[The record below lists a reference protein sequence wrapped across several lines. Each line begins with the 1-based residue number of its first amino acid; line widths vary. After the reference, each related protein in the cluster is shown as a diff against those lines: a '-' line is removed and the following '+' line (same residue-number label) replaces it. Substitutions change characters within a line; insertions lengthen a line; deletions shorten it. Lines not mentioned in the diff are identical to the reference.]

1 MLSTELLDIIY
12 ARYRYA
18 NDEKQDTRGL
28 VIPESIGE
36 AVEDDAEA
44 TMTWPRRLTKKPAT
58 WRLVEYNW
66 LALSNED

>member
-1 MLSTELLDIIY
+1 
-12 ARYRYA
+12 
-18 NDEKQDTRGL
+18 

-44 TMTWPRRLTKKPAT
+44 TVTWPRRLTKKPAT
-58 WRLVEYNW
+58 WRLLEYNW